1 MRTTI
6 LAVALATTL
15 TGCFGPNKLD
25 ATSEQSIKSSIQE
38 LRKELAPEKADKF
51 GKAITYYSVGGSEGF
66 KRLFTLEKNNEQ
78 PSEFVVSNLK
88 KLDGL
93 TAEQILDKYEDDIE
107 QDKIRKEEERL
118 KKEKLQAEQAAIIKL
133 RLEAE
138 ALLKSKEFE
147 SAIKK
152 YEEIGSISGGTEAA
166 KIGIDNAKEQM
177 NVFAEKM
184 NYIKNIEVT
193 EFVAKRI
200 DTYSQKRAPAVRIS
214 LKNNGDRSLDMVE
227 TTVFFYDKEDKIIF
241 EEIYRPVLVS
251 KYNFS
256 NNQPLK
262 PGYVREMESDK
273 YYVLESNLSEW
284 KNGAATVKITDIR
297 FTE

>member
-1 MRTTI
+1 MRTAI
-6 LAVALATTL
+6 LAVAIATTL

-38 LRKELAPEKADKF
+38 LRKDLAPEKADKF
-51 GKAITYYSVGGSEGF
+51 GKAITYYSIGGSEGF
-66 KRLFTLEKNNEQ
+66 KRLFSLEKNNEQ

-107 QDKIRKEEERL
+107 QDKIRKEEKRL
-118 KKEKLQAEQAAIIKL
+118 KNEKLKADQAAIKKL

-138 ALLKSKEFE
+138 TLLKSKEFE

-166 KIGIDNAKEQM
+166 KIGIENAKEQM

-184 NYIKNIEVT
+184 NYIKDIKIT
-193 EFVAKRI
+193 DFVATRI
-200 DTYSQKRAPAVRIS
+200 DTYSQKNVPAVRIS
-214 LKNNGDRSLDMVE
+214 LKNNGGRSLDMVE

-241 EEIYRPVLVS
+241 EEIYHPVLVS
-251 KYNFS
+251 KYSFS
-256 NNQPLK
+256 NNLPLK
-262 PGYVREMESDK
+262 PGYVREMESGK
-273 YYVLESNLSEW
+273 YYTIKSNLSEW